1 MSTFTESAHKFALGQ
16 KVKLFRSIRG
26 VPLESS
32 LYEVTRQLPSENN
45 DFQYRIRTLDGR
57 VDRVAFESQLTA
69 SSGNEQVV
77 FPLKPLPRVR

>member
-1 MSTFTESAHKFALGQ
+1 MSAFLTPAHKFAIGT

-57 VDRVAFESQLTA
+57 VDRVAFESQLALSTGDEPV
-69 SSGNEQVV
+69 SS
-77 FPLKPLPRVR
+77 KPLPRVR